1 MNKNAVMQGIVKTAT
16 SMALAI
22 MTASVLVSCGGGGG
36 GGSTPAPQSSTAAP
50 LSDFQRGHFSAYQ
63 NFRQMC
69 ESPRSGVDANGRTFP
84 DVQGSTEDENYWLRS
99 WSNELYLWYDEIVDQ
114 DPADFSTPDY
124 FEEMQTFELT
134 PSGARKDRFHFTI
147 PTDEWLAESQSGII
161 GGYGARFT
169 IIESTPPRQVVV
181 AYTDPDTPASSPEI
195 DLKRGTEI
203 LEIDGVDI
211 VNGNDVDVI
220 NDGLFPEDGDT
231 HTFVVRDVNSTE
243 TRTVSMT
250 AGQFVSSPVQ
260 NLTLIETDNGT
271 VGYLTFNDHIRPA
284 EAQLVSAVT
293 QLAEANV
300 SDLILD
306 LRYNGGGLL
315 AIAAELGYMI
325 AGDQSAGQTFEVLQ
339 FSDKHPDFDPVTG
352 RALTPDEFLTNAQGL
367 SVASGTPLPTLALSR
382 VFVLTGPRTCSASE
396 SVINGLRGIDVEVI
410 QIGETT
416 CGKPYG
422 FYPFDN
428 CGTTYFSI
436 QFRGVNQKGFGD
448 YTDGFSPE
456 NVPQTEG
463 TPIAGCLV
471 SDDFTRPL
479 GDPLE
484 GRLRAALQYREDG
497 SCPSVVGGNQA
508 RAKPR
513 LRTGPAIATG
523 MPPGKVVLP

>member
-1 MNKNAVMQGIVKTAT
+1 MQGIKQTVMRTGWI
-16 SMALAI
+16 ALA
-22 MTASVLVSCGGGGG
+22 ASILAGCGGGGG
-36 GGSTPAPQSSTAAP
+36 GGGGAAPVPQASTPTTPV
-50 LSDFQRGHFSAYQ
+50 SDFEAGRFAASQ

-69 ESPRSGVDANGRTFP
+69 EAPRSGADINGRPFT
-84 DVQGSTEDENYWLRS
+84 DVAGSTEDENYWLRS
-99 WSNELYLWYDEIVDQ
+99 WSNELYLWYDEIFDQ
-114 DPADFSTPDY
+114 DPANFSTQAY
-124 FEEMQTFELT
+124 FDEMQTFELS
-134 PSGARKDRFHFTI
+134 PSGARKDKFHFTI

-181 AYTDPDTPASSPEI
+181 AFTEPNTPASTPGTL
-195 DLKRGTEI
+195 LKRGTEI

-211 VNGNDVDVI
+211 VNGNDVDAI

-231 HTFVVRDVNSTE
+231 HTFLVKDVDSTQ
-243 TRTVSMT
+243 TRTVTLT

-260 NLTLIETDNGT
+260 NLTLLETDNGS
-271 VGYLTFNDHIRPA
+271 VGYMTFNDHIRPA
-284 EAQLVSAVT
+284 EAGLVSAMA

-300 SDLILD
+300 SDLVLD

-315 AIAAELGYMI
+315 AIASQLGYMI
-325 AGDQSAGQTFEVLQ
+325 AGDQSAGQTFEVLE
-339 FSDKHPDFDPVTG
+339 FSRKHPDNDPVTG
-352 RALTPDEFLTNAQGL
+352 RPLTPDEFLTTTQGF

-396 SVINGLRGIDVEVI
+396 SIINGLRGIDVEVI

-456 NVPQTEG
+456 NVAQPEG
-463 TPIAGCLV
+463 EPIAGCLV
-471 SDDFTRPL
+471 ADDFTRPL

-497 SCPSVVGGNQA
+497 TCPSVIGGSLA

-513 LRTGPAIATG
+513 SRDGAEIETGL
-523 MPPGKVVLP
+523 PPGKVVLP